1 MKPDTFK
8 KTLSIIMSALI
19 LATIPSCRISY
30 KLNGAALD
38 YNIYKTVHIDNFPIR
53 AALVYPP
60 LQQTF
65 ENALLDYVTRNT
77 RLQTTDGRS
86 DLQLE
91 GEITGYSLSPQAV
104 TEDAY
109 ASKTRLT
116 ISVRVKYTDNKQENK
131 DLDQT
136 FSAYRDFDSS
146 QMLTDVQ
153 DQLCQEITDELVLQ
167 IFNATLGNW

>member
-1 MKPDTFK
+1 MKSLRTTI
-8 KTLSIIMSALI
+8 TLAAAAALLTLI
-19 LATIPSCRISY
+19 AAGCRISY

-60 LQQTF
+60 LQQMF
-65 ENALLDYVTRNT
+65 ENELLDYITRNT
-77 RLQTTDGRS
+77 RLQTTDARS
-86 DLQLE
+86 DLMLE
-91 GEITGYSLSPQAV
+91 REITGYSLSPQAV

-116 ISVRVKYTDNKQENK
+116 ITVRVKYTDNKQENK
-131 DLDQT
+131 DIDQT

-146 QMLTDVQ
+146 QMLTEVQ
-153 DQLCQEITDELVLQ
+153 DQLCEEICDELVLQ

>member
-1 MKPDTFK
+1 MSLKIK
-8 KTLSIIMSALI
+8 LAAVSAVIAMTLAG
-19 LATIPSCRISY
+19 CRISY

-38 YNIYKTVHIDNFPIR
+38 YNTYKTIQIDNFPIR

-60 LQQTF
+60 LQQMF
-65 ENALLDYVTRNT
+65 ENELLDYVSRNT
-77 RLQTTDGRS
+77 RLQTTDSRA

-91 GEITGYSLSPQAV
+91 GEITGYALSPQAV
-104 TEDAY
+104 TEDAL

-116 ISVRVKYTDNKQENK
+116 ITVRVKYTDTKKENN

-146 QMLTDVQ
+146 QMLTEVQ
-153 DQLCQEITDELVLQ
+153 DQLCEEICDELVIQ